1 MPWILFKISSD
12 GDACLFRSRYEIGIG
27 LVENKRSWTTAEHEL
42 AVEAGAAA
50 SVASATVAAGFDR
63 QKQSILIAI
72 GSDFRDFLNLAGCI
86 ALSPERLA

>member
-1 MPWILFKISSD
+1 MSWTLFKISPD
-12 GDACLFRSRYEIGIG
+12 GDAYVFHSWYEIGIG
-27 LVENKRSWTTAEHEL
+27 LVENKRSRTAAEHEL

-50 SVASATVAAGFDR
+50 SVASAAIAAGFDR
-63 QKQSILIAI
+63 QKQSVLIAI